1 MKGDQTSYLQ
11 EWCESLESTNI
22 FLMEIIDNCLSS
34 NELEDIHKSC
44 IEDNDSMREK
54 ISDLE
59 GRNYEKLQE
68 YNELLGKFIRLEN
81 ENRDLKKN
89 YLDVKNS
96 LSWRY
101 TKLFRIMFKSIME

>member
-22 FLMEIIDNCLSS
+22 FLMEIIDNYLIT
-34 NELEDIHKSC
+34 NELDEIHKSC
-44 IEDNDSMREK
+44 IEDNDAMREK

-59 GRNYEKLQE
+59 GRNIEKLQE
-68 YNELLGKFIRLEN
+68 YNVLLAKFNRLEN
-81 ENRDLKKN
+81 ENRDLKKS

-101 TKLFRIMFKSIME
+101 TKLFRIMFKLIME